1 MKQQPTF
8 ETERLLLRPFTL
20 ADAADV
26 QRLAGDRAIAA
37 NIGGNFPHPYEDG
50 MAEEW
55 ISGHQEQYEN
65 GNAIQFAVVLRSDNS
80 LIGTIALT
88 VSQDA
93 ARAELGYWMGKDY
106 WGQGYCTEAARPV
119 VKYGFEVL
127 ELNRI
132 HACHFGGNPASG
144 RVMQKTGMK
153 YEGCRRQ
160 HFCKWGEFE
169 DCVDYAI
176 LRSEYEAQEE

>member
-1 MKQQPTF
+1 MNQQPTL
-8 ETERLLLRPFTL
+8 EAKRLVLRPFTL

-37 NIGGNFPHPYEDG
+37 TTGGNIPHPYEDG

-55 ISGHQEQYEN
+55 ISGHQEKYEK
-65 GNAIQFAVVLRSDNS
+65 GDAVHFAIVLRCDNS
-80 LIGTIALT
+80 LIGAIALT

-93 ARAELGYWMGKDY
+93 TRAELGYWMGKDY

-119 VKYGFEVL
+119 VQYGFEVL
-127 ELNRI
+127 KLNRI

-144 RVMQKTGMK
+144 RVLQKIGMT

-160 HFCKWGEFE
+160 HFCKWGVFE

-176 LRSEYEAQEE
+176 LRSEYEAQRE